1 VQTLLTELG
10 VLQSTTAI
18 LWFDNIGA
26 IYVSINL
33 MFYTRIKHIEVDYHF
48 VLYKVSQKLLYIPFI
63 PHLVDDFTKS
73 LATRWLEVFC
83 LILIT

>member
-1 VQTLLTELG
+1 VQTLLVELG
-10 VLQSTTAI
+10 VSQSTTAI

-26 IYVSINL
+26 IYVSVNL
-33 MFYTRIKHIEVDYHF
+33 MFYTRTKHIEVDYQF
-48 VLYKVSQKLLYIPFI
+48 VLDKVSQKLLYIPFI
-63 PHLVDDFTKS
+63 PHLVDGFTKS